1 METPLAFL
9 DGRRSVPASQLA
21 GPAPDHDTLLRM
33 LRSASRVPDHGKRVP
48 FRFLR
53 IAGDARA
60 ALSARIVERSL
71 EIHPGIGEAAL
82 EKDRMRFQRAPL
94 IVAVIAQQGED
105 AKIPASERFST
116 ASCACF
122 ALLQAAQALGFG
134 AQWLTGWPAYD
145 PGILRMLGVG
155 QGECV
160 VGFIHIGTP
169 QTDAPERER
178 PDPAGLLSDLRWQE
192 RTEAAGRGA
201 RQTLR

>member
-33 LRSASRVPDHGKRVP
+33 LHSASRVPDHGKRVP

-134 AQWLTGWPAYD
+134 ANWLTGWPAYD
-145 PGILRMLGVG
+145 ANVHALLGM
-155 QGECV
+155 GEHERV
-160 VGFIHIGTP
+160 VGFVHIGT
-169 QTDAPERER
+169 AAMAVPERER
-178 PDPAGLLSDLRWQE
+178 PDARALLTDWAGVR
-192 RTEAAGRGA
+192 A
-201 RQTLR
+201 

>member
-1 METPLAFL
+1 MENPLAFL

-53 IAGDARA
+53 IEGDARA
-60 ALSARIVERSL
+60 ALSARIVERSR
-71 EIHPGIGEAAL
+71 EIHPDIGEAAL

-116 ASCACF
+116 AACVCF

-145 PGILRMLGVG
+145 AEILRTLGVG
-155 QGECV
+155 EDECIA
-160 VGFIHIGTP
+160 GFVHIGTP
-169 QTDAPERER
+169 QSEAPERDR
-178 PDPAGLLSDLRWQE
+178 PDPAALLTDLS
-192 RTEAAGRGA
+192 
-201 RQTLR
+201 L